1 MIFFAILVAL
11 AACEE
16 MLVTKEYT
24 DYLKRHVTW
33 EVMDYEDNPFRGFTV
48 QEAQDFLGGFQYPG
62 MEERDVSTETENDQA
77 DEVVDWTKLCPSCMK
92 VRNQGNCGSC
102 WAFAT
107 AGMLG
112 DRCCIKGQSKCAG
125 SETPILLSTQE
136 LVGCVKYGCR
146 GSWPTWALDYV
157 ATVKGLVDETCVPYT
172 ARDSSC
178 PKACTASGKQWIHK
192 CGCKGAYKRATSVDA
207 IIEALRS
214 GPITT
219 AFWVCRSFFN
229 YKSGVY
235 KCDCAAN
242 GVGLHAVLAVGFD
255 NTGGKCNKWIVRNS
269 WGESWGNKGYFEIG
283 CTECGM
289 NGKYPDGN
297 VYCDVNY

>member
-1 MIFFAILVAL
+1 MFFYLLIAL

-16 MLVTKEYT
+16 MLVTKEYV
-24 DYLKRHVTW
+24 DYLKRHVSW

-48 QEAQDFLGGFQYPG
+48 QEAHEFLGGFEYPG
-62 MEERDVSTETENDQA
+62 METNDGDLNDETDQA
-77 DEVVDWTKLCPSCMK
+77 PEKADWRELCPSCMK

-112 DRCCIKGQSKCAG
+112 DRCCIKGQAKCSG

-157 ATVKGLVDETCVPYT
+157 ATVKGLVDEKCVPYT
-172 ARDSSC
+172 ARDGAC
-178 PKACTASGKQWIHK
+178 PKACTVTSEKWVHK
-192 CGCKGAYKRATSVDA
+192 CGCKTPYKKVAGNA
-207 IIEALRS
+207 AMIEALVT
-214 GPITT
+214 GPITV
-219 AFWVCRSFFN
+219 AFWVCNSFFN
-229 YKSGVY
+229 YKNGIY

-242 GVGLHAVLAVGFD
+242 GVGLHAVTAVGFD
-255 NTGGKCNKWIVRNS
+255 NTGGACKKWIVRNS

-283 CTECGM
+283 CAECGM
-289 NGKYPDGN
+289 NGKYPEGN
-297 VYCDVNY
+297 TVCDVAY